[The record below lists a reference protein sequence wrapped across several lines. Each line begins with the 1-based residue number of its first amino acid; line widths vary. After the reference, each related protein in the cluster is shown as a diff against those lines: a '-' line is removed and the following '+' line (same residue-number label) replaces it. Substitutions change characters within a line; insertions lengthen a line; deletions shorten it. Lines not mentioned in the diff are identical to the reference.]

1 MPDIAVAASSAAVAN
16 PAPAANGNSANAAA
30 GGQSA
35 GPFAAVLQRQ
45 MEDPAPDKAKVI
57 DAAAIVTL
65 PTDPVPA
72 AEDLAAAL
80 LPMLMGSAMLATATP
95 TEGAS
100 QPTKKPIADEGDAD
114 VASTPV
120 IIAMPT
126 ALIVP
131 ATTPV
136 VSTATNASTGAA
148 NSGLPA
154 ATANLAATPD
164 LAAADAKPD
173 LKSSESFQP
182 LLPDNRDVRAA
193 GLVASAVHAA
203 PVAAPATVS
212 HTVQTAVG
220 GHGWDAEVGNHMV
233 WMSNSQASRA
243 ELVLTPPQMGK
254 IEISLN
260 MSGDQATATF
270 ISANPAVRDAIE
282 SAIPRLRE
290 ILADAGVT
298 LGQTQV
304 GSEAPRQWAGDG
316 ENRDNSFRGS
326 ATALGGIA
334 VQTSTSGAASWTRA
348 GLGLV
353 DVFA

>member
-16 PAPAANGNSANAAA
+16 PAPAATGNSANAAA
-30 GGQSA
+30 DGQSA

-45 MEDPAPDKAKVI
+45 MENPAPDKAAVI
-57 DAAAIVTL
+57 DPAAIAAT
-65 PTDPVPA
+65 PADPIPA
-72 AEDLAAAL
+72 AGDLAAL
-80 LPMLMGSAMLATATP
+80 LPMLMGSAMYAGAASADA
-95 TEGAS
+95 AS
-100 QPTKKPIADEGDAD
+100 QETTKPVTEDRNAD
-114 VASTPV
+114 ASTPLV
-120 IIAMPT
+120 IALPT
-126 ALIVP
+126 ALTASAV
-131 ATTPV
+131 TPV
-136 VSTATNASTGAA
+136 ENTASTGAA

-154 ATANLAATPD
+154 AATANLAATPD
-164 LAAADAKPD
+164 PVTAGAKPD

-193 GLVASAVHAA
+193 GLQATTVHAA
-203 PVAAPATVS
+203 AVATPTTISRTVD
-212 HTVQTAVG
+212 TAVG
-220 GHGWDAEVGNHMV
+220 SRGWDAEVGNHMV

-254 IEISLN
+254 IEISLT
-260 MSGDQATATF
+260 MSGDQATASF
-270 ISANPAVRDAIE
+270 VSASPAVREAIE

-304 GSEAPRQWAGDG
+304 GSEAPKQWADG
-316 ENRDNSFRGS
+316 SENGDNSLRGS
-326 ATALGGIA
+326 AIALGGTG
-334 VQTSTSGAASWTRA
+334 VQASASGAASWTKT